1 VRSHWVWAVP
11 IPEGVDAAEAGPLL
25 CGGVTVVAPIL
36 DHVQP
41 ADRVGVFGIGGLG
54 HLAVKF
60 LSK

>member
-1 VRSHWVWAVP
+1 MWAVP